1 MNAFDQLLF
10 PCRRS
15 DFAES
20 CWPDEATLLHP
31 EPTLL
36 EALHQDAC
44 VLCPEKLV
52 AEGHDTFRILAVR
65 NEAVRQGNGSEA
77 ISVWRSEPLAT
88 LVAGSTQLTLESVWS
103 YSTALMNTIGVPFRW
118 LWPNIYYSRPGSG
131 FTRHWDNHENFIL
144 GLKGTKRF
152 VVAPNGCIA
161 HPTENADNVKPHI
174 RGFEEAIEAERMA
187 ASLPGMREIDVGP
200 GDCIF
205 IPRGWWHEAFAL
217 DDDSVTL
224 TLAVWTCTWADLL
237 AAGGINVPPSAV
249 DLTLRS
255 PLPLDVHTVPEDL
268 GLPREISETL
278 PMLRAQAELLAI
290 ANVTNDWRVGL
301 KKRSFR
307 RSA

>member
-1 MNAFDQLLF
+1 MNAFEKLLPPF
-10 PCRRS
+10 RRG
-15 DFAES
+15 DFAET
-20 CWPDEATLLHP
+20 CWLNEAALLRP

-36 EALHQDAC
+36 EELHKDAR
-44 VLCPEKLV
+44 VFCPENLV
-52 AEGHDTFRILAVR
+52 AGGHDIFRILAAR
-65 NEAVRQGNGSEA
+65 NGMIRHGDGSEA

-88 LVAGSTQLTLESVWS
+88 LVAESTQLTLESVWS
-103 YSTALMNTIGVPFRW
+103 YCTALMNSIGVPFRW
-118 LWPNIYYSRPGSG
+118 LWPNLYYSRPGSG

-152 VVAPNGCIA
+152 VVAPNSCIA
-161 HPTENADNVKPHI
+161 HPTENADNFTPHI

-205 IPRGWWHEAFAL
+205 IPRGWWHEASAL
-217 DDDSVTL
+217 DEDSVTL

-237 AAGGINVPPSAV
+237 AACGINVPPSAAE
-249 DLTLRS
+249 LTLRS
-255 PLPLDVHTVPEDL
+255 PLPLDVKTVPEDL

-290 ANVTNDWRVGL
+290 ANVTKDWRVGL